1 MRYTWQAFFK
11 DFSSI
16 MKEELLAGKELE
28 ARSTSAKKVSYSQ
41 SASRLREIILRQ
53 SKRAGVGHIGSALSI
68 ADLIWTLYGYVLN
81 VPGARDP
88 DRDRF
93 VLAKGHAALAL
104 YGSLFMKGYITEDE
118 LDTFCGEGSKLGVHP
133 EHCLEWVDFAT
144 GSLGQG
150 LSFGVGAA
158 LAAKMQ
164 KSERRI
170 FVLMSDAELNEGSSW
185 EAIMYA
191 AQHKLSNLTV
201 MVDLNGQQALGYTK
215 DILDLSPVSTK
226 FRSFGWD
233 AFDVDGHDI
242 PQMLDVI
249 NGLDFKE
256 GKPHVLVAHTT
267 FGKGVSFMENQ
278 IAWHYLPLND
288 EQYTE
293 AIAEVLS

>member
-1 MRYTWQAFFK
+1 MK
-11 DFSSI
+11 DNMLSSN
-16 MKEELLAGKELE
+16 KLE
-28 ARSTSAKKVSYSQ
+28 ADTAVAVPSPEQSAK
-41 SASRLREIILRQ
+41 RLREIILSQ

-68 ADLIWTLYGYVLN
+68 ADLIWTLYGYVLKI
-81 VPGARDP
+81 PSPKDP
-88 DRDRF
+88 ERDRL

-104 YGSLFMKGYITEDE
+104 YGSLFMKGYITEEE
-118 LDTFCGEGSKLGVHP
+118 LNTFCGEGSKLGVHP

-158 LAAKMQ
+158 LAARMQ
-164 KSERRI
+164 SSKRRV
-170 FVLMSDAELNEGSSW
+170 FVIMSDAELNEGSSW

-191 AQHKLSNLTV
+191 AQHKLANLTV
-201 MVDLNGQQALGYTK
+201 IVDLNGQQALGYTK
-215 DILDLSPVSTK
+215 DVLDLSPVSTK

-249 NGLDFKE
+249 NGLDFEE
-256 GKPHVLVAHTT
+256 GKPHVLIAHTT
-267 FGKGVSFMENQ
+267 FGKGVSFMESQ

-288 EQYTE
+288 DQYKD
-293 AIAEVLS
+293 ALAEVQS

>member
-1 MRYTWQAFFK
+1 
-11 DFSSI
+11 
-16 MKEELLAGKELE
+16 MKEELLTGKELE
-28 ARSTSAKKVSYSQ
+28 ARSTSAEKVSYSQ

-81 VPGARDP
+81 IPGAKDP

-104 YGSLFMKGYITEDE
+104 YGSLFMKGYISEAE
-118 LDTFCGEGSKLGVHP
+118 LETFCGDGSKLGVHP

-158 LAAKMQ
+158 LAARIQ
-164 KSERRI
+164 GSQRRI
-170 FVLMSDAELNEGSSW
+170 FVLMSDAELNEGSTW
-185 EAIMYA
+185 EALMFA

-201 MVDLNGQQALGYTK
+201 LVDLNGQQALGYTK
-215 DILDLSPVSTK
+215 DILDLAPVSNK
-226 FRSFGWD
+226 LRSFGWE

-249 NGLDFKE
+249 NGLNCSDVN

-278 IAWHYLPLND
+278 IKWHYLPLND
-288 EQYTE
+288 EQFEE
-293 AIAEVLS
+293 AMAEVLN

>member
-1 MRYTWQAFFK
+1 
-11 DFSSI
+11 
-16 MKEELLAGKELE
+16 MKE
-28 ARSTSAKKVSYSQ
+28 TSLPSSQ
-41 SASRLREIILRQ
+41 AEKTKRDHTGTPALSANKLREIILEQ

-68 ADLIWTLYGYVLN
+68 ADLIWALYGHVLN
-81 VPGARDP
+81 IPSPRDP
-88 DRDRF
+88 ERDRF

-104 YGSLFMKGYITEDE
+104 YGSLYMKGYISEAE

-164 KSERRI
+164 KSERRV

-191 AQHKLSNLTV
+191 AHHKLSNLTV

-215 DILDLSPVSTK
+215 DVLDLAPVSTK

-249 NGLDFKE
+249 NGLDFE
-256 GKPHVLVAHTT
+256 DGKPHVLVAHTT
-267 FGKGVSFMENQ
+267 FGKGVSFMEKQ

-288 EQYTE
+288 EQYQE

>member
-1 MRYTWQAFFK
+1 
-11 DFSSI
+11 
-16 MKEELLAGKELE
+16 MKEKTLSSSKIEAGAAKAAVPPEKS
-28 ARSTSAKKVSYSQ
+28 ARM
-41 SASRLREIILRQ
+41 LREIILNQ
-53 SKRAGVGHIGSALSI
+53 SKRAGVGHIGSALSV
-68 ADLIWTLYGYVLN
+68 ADMIWTLYGYVLDI
-81 VPGARDP
+81 PAARDP

-93 VLAKGHAALAL
+93 VLAKGHAALSL
-104 YGSLFMKGYITEDE
+104 YGSLFMKGYISEEE
-118 LDTFCGEGSKLGVHP
+118 LNTFCGEGSKLGVHP

-158 LAAKMQ
+158 LAARMQ
-164 KSERRI
+164 KSKRRV

-215 DILDLSPVSTK
+215 DVLDLSPVSTK

-249 NGLDFKE
+249 NVLDFEE
-256 GKPHVLVAHTT
+256 GRPHVLVAHTT

-288 EQYTE
+288 EQYKE